1 MGGGL
6 ILTVTLVFVTYS
18 LLAIADSLRLSLSFF
33 LKTDCPLL
41 PQLWGYKRQPLILLY
56 NSKIPTA
63 EVTRDTYNVLKTL
76 LLASN
81 IIKIKKIPSTTVLD
95 LAHDISSLPE
105 LKRLIDH
112 IL

>member
-1 MGGGL
+1 MF
-6 ILTVTLVFVTYS
+6 IKFFFVN
-18 LLAIADSLRLSLSFF
+18 IFF
-33 LKTDCPLL
+33 LLKTDCPLL

-95 LAHDISSLPE
+95 LAHDILSLPE
-105 LKRLIDH
+105 LQDS
-112 IL
+112 

>member
-1 MGGGL
+1 MF
-6 ILTVTLVFVTYS
+6 IK
-18 LLAIADSLRLSLSFF
+18 FF
-33 LKTDCPLL
+33 CENIFFLLKTDCPLL
-41 PQLWGYKRQPLILLY
+41 PQLWGYKRQPLIPHY

-95 LAHDISSLPE
+95 LAHDILSLPE
-105 LKRLIDH
+105 LQDS
-112 IL
+112 